1 MLQHITEG
9 LFKSYQVVTTVEK
22 AKEARA
28 WLEPLIT
35 CARKGDDHSRR
46 EVLAVIKDKV
56 AYQTLFDKLGP
67 HFADRKGGYT
77 RILRI
82 GRRPGD
88 GAEQAVLEL
97 VDREKL
103 GPPPGK
109 PTWITKEAK
118 EKAGAA
124 AK

>member
-9 LFKSYQVVTTVEK
+9 LFKSFLVITTVEK
-22 AKEARA
+22 AKETRA
-28 WLEPLIT
+28 WCEPLIT
-35 CARKGDDHSRR
+35 CARKGDPQSQRQ
-46 EVLAVIKDKV
+46 VLAVIKDKV
-56 AYQTLFDKLGP
+56 AYKTLFDKLGP
-67 HFADRKGGYT
+67 HFKDRNCGYT
-77 RILRI
+77 RILLI

-109 PTWITKEAK
+109 PTWITKEAR
-118 EKAGAA
+118 EKAGGAT
-124 AK
+124 K